1 MQARRGD
8 ARDSG
13 FGLVEVVISM
23 LILGLIAIAIIPAL
37 WQGLQ
42 YSSEQSTVATATRQ
56 LNGLIEEAR
65 RSPTC
70 WFSGVRHGC
79 QIVRRRRGPT
89 IHHGRHRRRMLP
101 LCGRDGIAV
110 PLTVTATQ
118 NGRQLADVSARIFVR
133 GAQVSPC
140 TPVTEPIG
148 D

>member
-1 MQARRGD
+1 MQVRRGD

-23 LILGLIAIAIIPAL
+23 LILGMIAIAIIPAL

-70 WFSGVRHGC
+70 GSVAFATAAKSFEDGAGRPFTTVGTVGGC
-79 QIVRRRRGPT
+79 FPCAAAT
-89 IHHGRHRRRMLP
+89 
-101 LCGRDGIAV
+101 GIAV

-140 TPVTEPIG
+140 TP
-148 D
+148 